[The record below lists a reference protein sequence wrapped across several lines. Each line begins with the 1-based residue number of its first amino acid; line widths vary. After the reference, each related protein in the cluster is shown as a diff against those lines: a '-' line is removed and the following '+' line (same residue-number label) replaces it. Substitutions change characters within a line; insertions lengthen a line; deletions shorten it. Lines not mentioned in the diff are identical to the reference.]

1 MLTTSITQ
9 YDKSS
14 QSTPLTDSQ
23 AAELRLW
30 TAYPFGGRY
39 SQAVL
44 LRVEAADL
52 AHLADE
58 VDVFL
63 VLRLLTLAPLV
74 FSIEVI
80 EAAGQDEVAAAVRGP
95 AVRAEDELLPRAKLK
110 DRYRSGGIKCLSLC
124 YFHQDSGQKPSS
136 D

>member
-1 MLTTSITQ
+1 M
-9 YDKSS
+9 
-14 QSTPLTDSQ
+14 
-23 AAELRLW
+23 ELRLW

-44 LRVEAADL
+44 LCVEATDL

-74 FSIEVI
+74 FSIEVK
-80 EAAGQDEVAAAVRGP
+80 EAAGQDKVAAAVRGP
-95 AVRAEDELLPRAKLK
+95 AARAGDKLLPRVKL
-110 DRYRSGGIKCLSLC
+110 DDQYRPGGLKCLSLC
-124 YFHQDSGQKPSS
+124 YFHQDSPQKQSS